1 MRIDRVCAHAFGPF
15 RDEELSF
22 ASGMTVVYGPNE
34 SGKSSWHAAIY
45 GGLCGLRHVGG
56 RPLTEDRVYEEHHR
70 PWDGDGDDWH
80 ASVYVTLDDGRRI
93 HFHGDLDGRED
104 YAVEVHTGRDVVSEL
119 DLENDNAPDGAKLLG
134 LTRRTILATIQVRQ
148 ADVLHVLEAP
158 DGLQEHLQQA
168 AATGGDVTAERAIEH
183 LDAFRSEHVGTMAW
197 NSKRPLKAV
206 HDRVERLES
215 ELAAVRRAHE
225 GYVDLQVRLDEARRE
240 VERLERRVRAGE
252 AVRARRELADLEA
265 EHRFAAELAA
275 ELPAERPGPAEDDE
289 RLEAVTDAIA
299 AWDNRPDEPPPP
311 GGPTIE
317 ELEAEIAGLPP
328 PPEGRTQPAPA
339 VEDAA
344 AALAE
349 ARRRLAY
356 HDDTEPAVPEPGPAQ
371 PQPEPEPEPEP
382 IPGWPRSRLGLVGGS
397 VAAILGIVAL
407 AAGAIAVGVVL
418 LAGGMAAMVA
428 GLVWAREGR
437 GDLGLVERRIAE
449 RERATW
455 EHRRRRL
462 VEEVGRCQD
471 ALWSALAGEGVDG
484 AGNRGRNVDEVLT
497 AHREACRQRAEQAE
511 AAARRERLEERL
523 AARRRAGQAAE
534 HARARRE
541 QAGTQVREVARRVG
555 ITGDDP
561 EDLADGLRGW
571 RASVRAEQQRRADER
586 DAWTQF
592 QTLMDGR
599 TLEELQARIEQR
611 REALPPVPEGMPSAA
626 AEDCADELDRL
637 RDEAAHAR
645 EEVARL
651 EGRVQDKQGD
661 LDSLVEAEER
671 LERARS
677 ELERVRRLDRTLELT
692 RSFLDAARE
701 RVQHQV
707 APLLQ
712 AAVEAHLSR
721 ITGGRYGHVRVD
733 PDTLEM
739 RVSPDGTRWR
749 RADRLSRGTA
759 EQIYLLLR
767 LAMAEHAV
775 TTDELAP
782 LILDDVT
789 VQSDPT
795 RTGRLLRLLH
805 ELSRERQVILFTQEP
820 HVHEWA
826 REHLGEA
833 DRLVELD
840 PASIPA

>member
-15 RDEELSF
+15 QDEELSF
-22 ASGMTVVYGPNE
+22 APGMTVVYGPNE
-34 SGKSSWHAAIY
+34 SGKSSWHAAVY

-56 RPLTEDRVYEEHHR
+56 RPRTEDRLFEEHHR

-104 YAVEVHTGRDVVSEL
+104 YAVEVDSGRDVVSEL

-158 DGLQEHLQQA
+158 GGLQEHLQQA

-197 NSKRPLKAV
+197 NSKRPLKAA

-225 GYVDLQVRLDEARRE
+225 EYVDLHTRLDGTRE
-240 VERLERRVRAGE
+240 QAERLERRVRAGE
-252 AVRARRELADLEA
+252 AIRTRRELAEVEA
-265 EHRFAAELAA
+265 EYDRAAELAA
-275 ELPAERPGPAEDDE
+275 GLPDERPDPLEDDE
-289 RLEAVTDAIA
+289 RLEAVTDALA
-299 AWDNRPDEPPPP
+299 AWNHRPNEPPRPDGPP
-311 GGPTIE
+311 IE

-328 PPEGRTQPAPA
+328 PPDGATRPAPE

-356 HDDTEPAVPEPGPAQ
+356 HDDSEPAAPEPTLAH
-371 PQPEPEPEPEP
+371 PEPEPEP

-407 AAGAIAVGVVL
+407 AAGAIAAGVVL
-418 LAGGMAAMVA
+418 LAGGMAAIVA
-428 GLVWAREGR
+428 GLVWAREAR
-437 GDLGLVERRIAE
+437 GDPGIRERRLAE

-455 EHRRRRL
+455 KHRRRRL
-462 VEEVGRCQD
+462 EEEVDQREEV
-471 ALWSALAGEGVDG
+471 LWSALAGRGVDG
-484 AGNRGRNVDEVLT
+484 ADDRGRAVDEAL
-497 AHREACRQRAEQAE
+497 AAYRQACRERAEQAE
-511 AAARRERLEERL
+511 TAARRDRLEDRL
-523 AARRRAGQAAE
+523 AARRRAEEAVE
-534 HARARRE
+534 RARGRRE
-541 QAGTQVREVARRVG
+541 QVGAQVREAAQRVG
-555 ITGDDP
+555 VSGDDP
-561 EDLADGLRGW
+561 QDLADGLRRW
-571 RASVRAEQQRRADER
+571 RASVRAEQQRRAEVR
-586 DAWTQF
+586 DAWTELR
-592 QTLMDGR
+592 TLLDGR
-599 TLEELQARIEQR
+599 TLEGLEARIEQR
-611 REALPPVPEGMPSAA
+611 RAALPPVPDGITPAEAEG
-626 AEDCADELDRL
+626 CADDLDEL

-651 EGRVQDKQGD
+651 EGRIQDKEGD
-661 LDSLVEAEER
+661 LDSVAEAEER
-671 LERARS
+671 LALARD
-677 ELERVRRLDRTLELT
+677 ELERVRRLDETLELT
-692 RSFLDAARE
+692 RGFLDAARE

-712 AAVEAHLSR
+712 GAVEAHLPR
-721 ITGGRYGHVRVD
+721 ITGGRYAHVRVD
-733 PDTLEM
+733 PDTLEV

-775 TTDELAP
+775 TTDEVAP

-789 VQSDPT
+789 VQSDRT
-795 RTGRLLRLLH
+795 RTERLLRLLQ

-820 HVHEWA
+820 HVHGWA
-826 REHLGEA
+826 REHLEDT